1 MSTEPKT
8 PERAAFHQMKDGTQ
22 EDWAI
27 IGRHFRPLAA
37 GLPDRALAHLGLL
50 AGDHGGFA
58 VDRLTHSLQTATLA
72 LEDGRDEDYVVCALL
87 HDIGD
92 VLAPIN
98 HPEIGA
104 AMVRPYVSEKLH
116 WIVEHHGIFQGYYFW
131 HHVGMD
137 RDAREAFRD
146 HEWFDACAEF
156 CELYDQAAFDPHGK
170 TLPLEAF
177 EPILRRVLAPPPT
190 AIPSPSTAE

>member
-1 MSTEPKT
+1 
-8 PERAAFHQMKDGTQ
+8 MKDGTK

-27 IGRHFRPLAA
+27 IGRHFGPE
-37 GLPDRALAHLGLL
+37 
-50 AGDHGGFA
+50 HGGFA
-58 VDRLTHSLQTATLA
+58 VDRLTPRLQAAPLA
-72 LEDGRDEDYVVCALL
+72 LEDGRDEDSVVCALL

-116 WIVEHHGIFQGYYFW
+116 WIMAHHGIFQGYYFW
-131 HHVGMD
+131 HHIGMD
-137 RDAREAFRD
+137 RDAREQFRG
-146 HEWFDACAEF
+146 HEFFDDCAEF
-156 CELYDQAAFDPHGK
+156 CELYDQAAFDPQRE

-177 EPILRRVLAPPPT
+177 EPLLRRVLAPPAVAMPAGT
-190 AIPSPSTAE
+190 AAE